1 MSSPLPPEI
10 LDPQG
15 RTLYLNPYRQTYTA
29 NRAYAYRQQ
38 RGFARGLTQSEA
50 RGHAVRNGL
59 TESQR
64 RQRPSY
70 SESAFAF
77 QARHGVS
84 LAWWRRM
91 RRLYINP
98 MNAMASPGNQI
109 TLSFI
114 DQEMQNAPTL
124 TAVTQEPAGPEWM
137 EQRLAERLY
146 AMDMYREGNSQPGFA
161 YFQMRTSYR
170 PIEWWYYH

>member
-1 MSSPLPPEI
+1 MSSPLPPEL
-10 LDPQG
+10 LDPNG
-15 RTLYLNPYRQTYTA
+15 RTLFLNPYRQTYTA
-29 NRAYAYRQQ
+29 NRPYAYRMQ

-50 RGHAVRNGL
+50 RGQGVRNGL

-64 RQRPSY
+64 RQRPDY
-70 SESAFAF
+70 STSAAAF
-77 QARHGVS
+77 YARHGVT

-98 MNAMASPGNQI
+98 MNAEASPGNQI
-109 TLSFI
+109 TLAFI
-114 DQEMQNAPTL
+114 DQEMQNAPVLAAT
-124 TAVTQEPAGPEWM
+124 TGGSGPEWM

-146 AMDMYREGNSQPGFA
+146 AMDEYRVGNSQPGFA
-161 YFQMRTSYR
+161 YFQIRTSYR